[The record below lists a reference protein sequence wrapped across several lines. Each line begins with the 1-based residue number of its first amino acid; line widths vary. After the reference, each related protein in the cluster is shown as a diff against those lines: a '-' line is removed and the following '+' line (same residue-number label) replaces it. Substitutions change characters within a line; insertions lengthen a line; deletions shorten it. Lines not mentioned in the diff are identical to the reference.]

1 MKRLCKSFYSLEDD
15 YKNECSIRQLTEAK
29 TNNYKNMKKIN
40 EIYNFLKIDDLLYT
54 SGQPEIE
61 ELKKLKEAGVE
72 IVVNLREDHEM
83 EEVFD
88 EEKLLRELG
97 LRYISIPLILD
108 IVDNDL
114 LKIFF
119 KTLNEIEG
127 KKTLI
132 HCHRN
137 IRVSA
142 LMGFHKVLN
151 ENVGREEAFTNLRKF
166 RYVTPE
172 LDELLDEIIE
182 DWRKA
187 H

>member
-1 MKRLCKSFYSLEDD
+1 ME
-15 YKNECSIRQLTEAK
+15 
-29 TNNYKNMKKIN
+29 KIN
-40 EIYNFLKIDDLLYT
+40 EIYNFLKINDLLYT

-61 ELKKLKEAGVE
+61 EFKNLKEDGVE

-88 EEKLLRELG
+88 EEKLVGELG
-97 LRYISIPLILD
+97 LEYVNIPLILD

-114 LKIFF
+114 FEIFF
-119 KTLNEIEG
+119 KMLNEIEG

-151 ENVGREEAFTNLRKF
+151 ENVEREEAFTNLRKF

-182 DWRKA
+182 DWKNA
-187 H
+187 QLG